1 MLLERFDPFL
11 AEFDRLTQRNF
22 GNTGGIG
29 LPMDILRRG
38 EELVVRVDLPGVAA
52 DDVEVT
58 VENHVLS
65 VSAERRAL
73 HQDGDQILLQE
84 RFDGAIS
91 RKLRVPDWVD
101 ADAVTA
107 DYTDGVLTVRL
118 PVADKAKA
126 RRVQVNG
133 SSTQPTSIES

>member
-52 DDVEVT
+52 DDVDVT

-133 SSTQPTSIES
+133 GSTQPTSIES

>member
-118 PVADKAKA
+118 PVADKANA